1 MSPGT
6 LWLLFVIEL
15 LLIPLYGIACES
27 EGLPSAPNSV
37 AEALLHHGF
46 APFFHLIVSI
56 IRLLDMAC
64 VHKVREKSLVLSS
77 DRFSREAVPVF
88 IMTWVVARLIFFL
101 KPTANGVSRRQPGKG
116 RG

>member
-1 MSPGT
+1 MSPDT

-37 AEALLHHGF
+37 EEALLHHGF

-64 VHKVREKSLVLSS
+64 VHKVREKSLVLNS
-77 DRFSREAVPVF
+77 DRFNREAVPVF

-101 KPTANGVSRRQPGKG
+101 KPTANGVSLRQPG
-116 RG
+116 